1 MLPWI
6 KRWRD
11 WAMHDLWPMQRI
23 GLPPQALHYG
33 YEKAGLTLYDQP
45 IPWSAEAVLVEAA
58 VRLGASTPRRKGD
71 FQLRLP
77 GQEPQPAEALR
88 RQEGEELHRVL
99 FRLPPP
105 AAATTGELVWRN
117 HVLGQVTLPVL
128 SREEFLQKLRVQ
140 MPTLFVRLGDESVA
154 CQTFVSSQC
163 KGILVS
169 ALVTSPTSLV
179 PLLDMD
185 LQVEF
190 RPARGSAVYRVPAR
204 LCSSQLNG
212 RQALITVAPRK
223 FPRRIGA
230 WSANWLLGDRVLV
243 SQQIK
248 AISQR
253 TFQRSLRVADTRYV
267 FQTKKGEINLARHV
281 PPLEGLAR
289 LGPCFLVCS
298 REAGMAGLCQVRVHA
313 QVSGAV
319 QPPLLLEQEVLITDG
334 PTMVAPGTLD
344 VADVGQVSGFDLSVK
359 GAALGSLPLR
369 PAPTASFTA
378 EGGFKTPH
386 DFSWSSAAEE
396 ELNERL
402 TRLLENRGNGS

>member
-11 WAMHDLWPMQRI
+11 WAMHDLWPMHRI

-33 YEKAGLTLYDQP
+33 FEKAGLTLYDQP
-45 IPWSAEAVLVEAA
+45 IPWSAEAVLVEAS
-58 VRLGASTPRRKGD
+58 VRLAASTPRRKAD

-77 GQEPQPAEALR
+77 GQEPLPPESLR
-88 RQEGEELHRVL
+88 RQEGEDLHRVL
-99 FRLPPP
+99 FRLPTP
-105 AAATTGELVWRN
+105 AANVTADLVWRS
-117 HVLGQVTLPVL
+117 HVLGQITLPVL

-169 ALVTSPTSLV
+169 ALVASPTSLV

-190 RPARGSAVYRVPAR
+190 RPARGTAGYRVPAR
-204 LCSSQLNG
+204 LCSSQLAG

-230 WSANWLLGDRVLV
+230 WVANWLLGDRVLV
-243 SQQIK
+243 TQQIK

-253 TFQRSLRVADTRYV
+253 TFQRSLRLSDTRYV
-267 FQTKKGEINLARHV
+267 FQTKKGDINLARHV

-289 LGPCFLVCS
+289 LGPCFLLCS

-344 VADVGQVSGFDLSVK
+344 VSDVGQVSGFDVSVK
-359 GAALGSLPLR
+359 GHSLGALPLR
-369 PAPTASFTA
+369 PAPTASFTS

-386 DFSWSSAAEE
+386 DFSWSTAAEE

-402 TRLLENRGNGS
+402 TRLLENRPNGG

>member
-1 MLPWI
+1 
-6 KRWRD
+6 
-11 WAMHDLWPMQRI
+11 
-23 GLPPQALHYG
+23 LHYG

-58 VRLGASTPRRKGD
+58 VRLSPSTPRRKSD

-77 GQEPQPAEALR
+77 GQELLPAESLR

-105 AAATTGELVWRN
+105 PGAITAELLWRN

-169 ALVTSPTSLV
+169 ALLTSPTSLV
-179 PLLDMD
+179 PLLDLD

-190 RPARGSAVYRVPAR
+190 RPARGTAVYRVPAR
-204 LCSSQLNG
+204 LCSSQLAG
-212 RQALITVAPRK
+212 RQALVTVAPRK
-223 FPRRIGA
+223 FPRRIGS
-230 WSANWLLGDRVLV
+230 WVANWLLGDRVLIG
-243 SQQIK
+243 QQIK

-253 TFQRSLRVADTRYV
+253 TFQRSLRVSDTRYV
-267 FQTKKGEINLARHV
+267 FQTKKGEINLGRHV
-281 PPLEGLAR
+281 PPLEGLQR

-313 QVSGAV
+313 QVSGSV

-344 VADVGQVSGFDLSVK
+344 VADVGQVSGFDVSVK
-359 GAALGSLPLR
+359 GHSLGALPLR
-369 PAPTASFTA
+369 PAPTATFTC

-396 ELNERL
+396 ELTERL
-402 TRLLENRGNGS
+402 TRLLENRPNGG